1 MIRFVKND
9 EKLNGKLTGLN
20 FLNHVTLK
28 LEVHMKIIF
37 NFLIISFSLFASE
50 ESNQQD
56 VDNLLLYET
65 MLERKEQGI
74 ELDGEILRQR
84 NHLAGSLG
92 HIADGIKA
100 YLNKDFKEGHIAF
113 IKVKEEESYFALM
126 NEKWYEWAFQKE
138 GYFDKSA
145 MMQLALNRYETH
157 LINPIQEMEWG
168 SVLGIQ
174 YYYEEYI
181 RDKPDKLIKFNSWK
195 QSMREKYDKLQPH
208 N

>member
-1 MIRFVKND
+1 
-9 EKLNGKLTGLN
+9 
-20 FLNHVTLK
+20 
-28 LEVHMKIIF
+28 
-37 NFLIISFSLFASE
+37 
-50 ESNQQD
+50 
-56 VDNLLLYET
+56 
-65 MLERKEQGI
+65 
-74 ELDGEILRQR
+74 
-84 NHLAGSLG
+84 
-92 HIADGIKA
+92 
-100 YLNKDFKEGHIAF
+100 
-113 IKVKEEESYFALM
+113 M

-145 MMQLALNRYETH
+145 MTQLALNRYETH
-157 LINPIQEMEWG
+157 LINSIQEMEWG